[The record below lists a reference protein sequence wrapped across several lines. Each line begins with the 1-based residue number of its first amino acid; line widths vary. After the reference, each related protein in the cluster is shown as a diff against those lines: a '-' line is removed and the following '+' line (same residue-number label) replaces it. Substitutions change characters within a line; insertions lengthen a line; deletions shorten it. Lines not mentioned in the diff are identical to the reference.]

1 MMKKKTKDTNQL
13 ISLIDGME
21 EGVIFADKQDIIV
34 EVNNNFLNL
43 IKKNKPEVIGKKI
56 WAFQPSE
63 SAKKIK
69 TYIRNFKK
77 HIHSVPVKF
86 QLPFLNLETIFRLQ
100 PLYQNNQYM
109 GLIFNLI
116 DVTELV
122 MARKEAQSADK
133 AKNEFLANIS
143 HEIRTPMNGILGMAE
158 LALNTQMTTEQK
170 EYIEGIKTS
179 SETLMT
185 IINDVLDFSRIESN
199 KIELEFIP
207 FNLRDTVCNSVF
219 SLAHKAREKRL
230 ELACHVPQSL
240 TYDVIS
246 DPGRL
251 RQLIMNIVG
260 NAIKFTPEGKIQVTV
275 EEEKKTAKA
284 VQLHFIVTDT
294 GIGISKDKINSIFE
308 AFSQADGST
317 TRNYG
322 GCGLGLTISFQLVKL
337 MNGKIWV
344 ISQLGQGS
352 QFHFTITLTLRKGKA
367 EKPSPTPIENLTN
380 LPVLVVD
387 DNETNLQILEKMI
400 LNWKMNPTLC
410 SSGKAALANL
420 QKAHDLGNPYALA
433 LVDYYMPEMD
443 GFMLTEEINDIEGI
457 TKPIIMMLSSSG
469 MRGDAAQC
477 RKLGITAYLPKPI
490 KQSELLDAI
499 MLAFGTP
506 AQIGLKI
513 PLITRHSLREARQC
527 YRILLAE
534 DNHINQK
541 VATRLLEIHGHTVS
555 VAQNG
560 FEVLSALKK
569 MSFDLILMDVQMPKM
584 DGLEAAATIRSL
596 EKGSG
601 VHIPI
606 IAMTAHAMQG
616 DKEKCIKS
624 GMDGY
629 MSKPIDPKKLAQV
642 IAQVINKSMTDT
654 GAKKSS
660 SR

>member
-1 MMKKKTKDTNQL
+1 MDKKTKATDQL
-13 ISLIDGME
+13 INLLDGME

-43 IKKNKPEVIGKKI
+43 IEKKKLEVLGKKI

-63 SAKKIK
+63 IANKIK
-69 TYIRNFKK
+69 IFIRNFKK
-77 HIHSVPVKF
+77 HIPSAPVKF
-86 QLPFLNLETIFRLQ
+86 QQPFLKLETIFRLQ

-122 MARKEAQSADK
+122 TARKEAQSADK

-143 HEIRTPMNGILGMAE
+143 HEIRTPMNGILGMTE

-170 EYIEGIKTS
+170 DYIEGIKAS

-185 IINDVLDFSRIESN
+185 IINDVLDFSKIESN
-199 KIELEFIP
+199 KIELEVIP

-219 SLAHKAREKRL
+219 SLAYKAQEKQL
-230 ELACHVPQSL
+230 ELECHVPQSL

-251 RQLIMNIVG
+251 RQVIMNIVG

-275 EEEKKTAKA
+275 TEEHKTEQE

-294 GIGISKDKINSIFE
+294 GIGISQEKINSIFE

-322 GCGLGLTISFQLVKL
+322 GCGLGLTISSQLVKL

-352 QFHFTITLTLRKGKA
+352 QFHFTITLKLIKGKP
-367 EKPSPTPIENLTN
+367 EKPSPTQIENLTN

-400 LNWKMNPTLC
+400 LNWKMNPTLS
-410 SSGKAALANL
+410 SSGKAALENL

-443 GFMLTEEINDIEGI
+443 GFMLTEEINGLEGI

-499 MLAFGTP
+499 MLAFGTS
-506 AQIGLKI
+506 AQSGLKT
-513 PLITRHSLREARQC
+513 PLITRHSLREARQR

-560 FEVLSALKK
+560 FDVLSALKK
-569 MSFDLILMDVQMPKM
+569 MPFDLILMDVQMPKM
-584 DGLEAAATIRSL
+584 DGLEATAAIRRL
-596 EKGSG
+596 EKKSG
-601 VHIPI
+601 AHIPI

-629 MSKPIDPKKLAQV
+629 MSKPIDPKYLAQI
-642 IAQVINKSMTDT
+642 IAQVINNSTT
-654 GAKKSS
+654 NIGAKKPSG
-660 SR
+660 R